1 MIKNGNGKLN
11 TKKYML
17 KENELID
24 LNKKNLSLINFYQGP
39 DFEKKYLIQSAIFS
53 SKI

>member
-39 DFEKKYLIQSAIFS
+39 DFEKKNI
-53 SKI
+53 